1 MIRVKANTGVMRAQ
15 REEQKL
21 IPDGKKGKNL
31 SLVVKDEH
39 SAEGPAHVK
48 IRKRANGRT
57 VLQPRWIF
65 FNKSQSQKVTC
76 DTNPFTKHSRVTKL

>member
-48 IRKRANGRT
+48 IRKRTNGRT

-65 FNKSQSQKVTC
+65 FFIKANLKRLHAIRIHSQ
-76 DTNPFTKHSRVTKL
+76 NILE